1 MMGAQ
6 ALYAFGKSSRIVP
19 IGLMPEVD
27 LINGLQKVCTDND
40 IRYGVIL
47 AVIGSLH
54 KLTIAQVVTD
64 EMKAKFGKR
73 FMEERVIPGPIQVLG
88 AQGIIY
94 EQESG
99 EIEVHLH
106 GSFNDTNKQ
115 VHGGHLVAG
124 GNPVRSRLEVVIA
137 EIKDVRLV
145 ERYNEETGV
154 CVFSPEQL

>member
-1 MMGAQ
+1 MMGVQ
-6 ALYAFGKSSRIVP
+6 ALYALGKSSKIVP
-19 IGLMPEVD
+19 IGLMPGVD
-27 LINGLQKVCTDND
+27 LINGLKKVCTDND
-40 IRYGVIL
+40 IHYGVIL

-64 EMKAKFGKR
+64 EMKAKFGKL
-73 FMEERVIPGPIQVLG
+73 FMDHRVIPGPIQVLG

-94 EQESG
+94 EKESG

-106 GSFNDTNKQ
+106 GAFNDTNKQ
-115 VHGGHLVAG
+115 VHGGHLVDG

-145 ERYNEETGV
+145 ERYNEESGV
-154 CVFSPEQL
+154 YVFSPEQL